1 MALDHHY
8 FNLHRKVWSVMN
20 RGLVTAHVTER
31 YIENPTFVVR
41 PAGQRKVRET
51 GRKNVHAFVKGEG
64 LQPGSIRKSLW
75 SAGWVEV
82 SYNPY
87 RTVDGDHRGKRWMGP
102 ECFNPQGVAPFYV
115 KATGDPVFQ
124 ASEALLTADRKLF
137 VRF

>member
-8 FNLHRKVWSVMN
+8 FNLHKKVWSVMN

-31 YIENPTFVVR
+31 LIENPVFVVR

-64 LQPGSIRKSLW
+64 SSLRKASGAYGRLP
-75 SAGWVEV
+75 SNRAKYGWVEV

-87 RTVDGDHRGKRWMGP
+87 RET
-102 ECFNPQGVAPFYV
+102 EEETAPFYV
-115 KATGDPVFQ
+115 KETGAPVFQ
-124 ASEALLTADRKLF
+124 AREAVLTADRKLF